1 MRPTSSV
8 TALTFIAAVAGL
20 APIGAWAAPLDAK
33 TIQIV
38 AKTFDFLS
46 KKPAPG
52 SKVLV
57 VAGAADPA
65 AVQTALAKMAVS
77 AGKPSEATG
86 AFAIIVNSAEEAKA
100 AHDANA
106 NIFTIGPDVGCVTAG
121 SCLMAVETQPKVTI
135 YVSRAVAQA
144 SGIEFDPN
152 FKMLITEK

>member
-1 MRPTSSV
+1 MRRQSV
-8 TALTFIAAVAGL
+8 LILACALAAADAVQ
-20 APIGAWAAPLDAK
+20 AAPLDAK

-46 KKPAPG
+46 HKPAPG
-52 SKVLV
+52 SKVVV
-57 VAGAADPA
+57 VAGSADPA
-65 AVQTALAKMAVS
+65 AVQTALSKMSVS
-77 AGKPSEATG
+77 AGKVSEAAG
-86 AFAIIVNSAEEAKA
+86 AFAIFVNSPEEAKA
-100 AHDANA
+100 ARDANA
-106 NIFTIGPDVGCVTAG
+106 GIFTIGGDVGCVTSG

>member
-1 MRPTSSV
+1 MRRKSSV
-8 TALTFIAAVAGL
+8 LILASALAVSGAAR
-20 APIGAWAAPLDAK
+20 AAPLDTK

-46 KKPAPG
+46 HKPAPG
-52 SKVLV
+52 SKVV
-57 VAGAADPA
+57 VTSGAADPA
-65 AVQTALAKMAVS
+65 AVQAVLSKMSVS
-77 AGKPSEATG
+77 AGKASDAAG
-86 AFAIIVNSAEEAKA
+86 AFAIFVSSAEEAKA
-100 AHDANA
+100 ARDANA
-106 NIFTIGPDVGCVTAG
+106 AVFTIGPDVGCVNSA

>member
-1 MRPTSSV
+1 MRRRSSILILAS
-8 TALTFIAAVAGL
+8 ALVASN
-20 APIGAWAAPLDAK
+20 ASQAAPLDAK

-46 KKPAPG
+46 HKPAPG
-52 SKVLV
+52 SKVVV

-65 AVQTALAKMAVS
+65 AVQAALGKLAV
-77 AGKPSEATG
+77 APGKPADAAG
-86 AFAIIVNSAEEAKA
+86 AFAIFVTSPEEAKA
-100 AHDANA
+100 ARDANSG
-106 NIFTIGPDVGCVTAG
+106 IFTIGGDVSCVA
-121 SCLMAVETQPKVTI
+121 SANCLMAVETQPKVTI